1 MNGVYYTI
9 YNDIR
14 DRDAGVKP
22 VSRPNIPTA
31 EQEYDEI
38 KVPGRDGNLYR
49 KKGTLTMIQ
58 DIEAGKEDLIEMSS
72 V

>member
-9 YNDIR
+9 YNNIR

-38 KVPGRDGNLYR
+38 KVPGRDGIYT
-49 KKGTLTMIQ
+49 KKRNI
-58 DIEAGKEDLIEMSS
+58 KRYSHW
-72 V
+72 

>member
-9 YNDIR
+9 YNNIR

-49 KKGTLTMIQ
+49 KSPVW
-58 DIEAGKEDLIEMSS
+58 LIRLYNGQYYRSLS
-72 V
+72 LF

>member
-9 YNDIR
+9 YNNIR

-22 VSRPNIPTA
+22 VSRLISLTA

-38 KVPGRDGNLYR
+38 KYR
-49 KKGTLTMIQ
+49 EETEIYTEKKR
-58 DIEAGKEDLIEMSS
+58 
-72 V
+72 

>member
-9 YNDIR
+9 YNNIR

-38 KVPGRDGNLYR
+38 KVPGGTGIYTE
-49 KKGTLTMIQ
+49 KK
-58 DIEAGKEDLIEMSS
+58 EH
-72 V
+72 